1 MRPDDHLARDRDGV
15 EQEREEVPELNRDLV
30 RPERCVA
37 EPSGGRARDQERRVE
52 RHRPHEQVP
61 PDDQQPAQEVR
72 PEAEP
77 SASDAQHPDEER
89 EPHPCLRDRRAG
101 SGALDPP
108 AEAVDEQRHEHD
120 VHAVRDDLD
129 QERRA
134 EVGDPAEVALPSE
147 QEERERQ
154 PEHRDLQ
161 VLDGVLRGLPVDAD
175 QPDERLC
182 GEPEGDCD
190 GGPERER
197 EPERLRAEA
206 VRCLPRTCTDRA
218 RHLRGRSVREEVEHR
233 EGAAQQ
239 EPGGAERRELRGA
252 EVADDR
258 RVDEH
263 EGRLCGERPER
274 EDGEAKDLAVVRR
287 APQCGDHSIAERYA
301 AR

>member
-1 MRPDDHLARDRDGV
+1 MFTPFATT
-15 EQEREEVPELNRDLV
+15 
-30 RPERCVA
+30 
-37 EPSGGRARDQERRVE
+37 SI
-52 RHRPHEQVP
+52 
-61 PDDQQPAQEVR
+61 
-72 PEAEP
+72 
-77 SASDAQHPDEER
+77 S
-89 EPHPCLRDRRAG
+89 
-101 SGALDPP
+101 
-108 AEAVDEQRHEHD
+108 
-120 VHAVRDDLD
+120 
-129 QERRA
+129 ERRA

-147 QEERERQ
+147 QKERERQ
-154 PEHRDLQ
+154 PDHRDLE
-161 VLDGVLRGLPVDAD
+161 VLDGVLRRLPVDAD

-182 GEPEGDCD
+182 GEPEGDGD

-206 VRCLPRTCTDRA
+206 VRRLPRACADRA
-218 RHLRGRSVREEVEHR
+218 GHLRGRAVREEVEHR

-258 RVDEH
+258 RVDED

-301 AR
+301 AQVVRDHPLGREALFGESAAHERVQPVGLLDRVHHLAVVVDDDPGAAVVDHLGDGAVTGGDHRRAARHRLDHHEAERLLPLDREERRPRVLEQLDLLRRG